1 MRKGVLL
8 SLVVSGIII
17 MQTVPIFAEETAT
30 VGETFYL
37 GQVLVTAKKGDVD
50 LATTVSVVSSEDI
63 ERQGAQNVAE
73 ALDRVPGIDVQM
85 GNKGNAS
92 LKLRGFDQENVK
104 VLIDGVPAHET
115 YYGSLDLDQIPVD
128 AIAKIEVTKGAS
140 SVLYGSNTM
149 GGVINIITKKGGEK
163 PVTSFV
169 TSFGENNTH
178 NFSVNHGASVD
189 KFNYW
194 LTYSYRG
201 TDGFEL
207 SDDFDKNNDRTGL
220 GTGFN
225 EDGGLRDLSDFT
237 KRTLNAKVGYEYD
250 ADSKL
255 YLSFDYHNNEKG
267 CPTGK
272 VKKKD
277 QKRYWAFTEWDQ
289 WHLNLT
295 GEHDLTDMLTMKAR
309 LFYVKHDD
317 TLKDVSWDDD
327 HTTDSKWF
335 EECSYDDYSI
345 GGELQS
351 YIDFGQWSLLK
362 IGVNYL
368 KDKHKHQDLLDAES
382 LAVKKF
388 GASPGLA
395 PEEAFESETYSFAME
410 NEIMMLDNLS
420 FIAGF
425 SYDVNEPEK
434 ANNQP
439 VPDKMDTFNPQ
450 VGVVYDATDTLS
462 LHASVGKKTRFPQLI
477 ELYSNAA
484 GGNPNLDPQQT
495 VAYELGASKKIND
508 FLKASMAI
516 FYNDIEDRI
525 MKPEDAYV
533 NMGESTIYGAEFDM
547 TCYTR
552 FGLDVGLNY
561 TYLNA
566 KEKKDSSS
574 KERDAENTPEHKV
587 NMDVS
592 YSFGFGLSGCLQASY
607 TADQIEYDYDDNKV
621 DLDDFIVINCKVSQ
635 DLSGFI
641 NIDSTVFMEVKNI
654 MDKDYEESNGP
665 MPGRSFLAGIT
676 ARF

>member
-1 MRKGVLL
+1 
-8 SLVVSGIII
+8 
-17 MQTVPIFAEETAT
+17 MQAWPILAEETAT
-30 VGETFYL
+30 VGETFDL
-37 GQVLVTAKKGDVD
+37 GQVLVTGKRGDVE

-63 ERQGAQNVAE
+63 SRHGAQNVAE
-73 ALDRVPGIDVQM
+73 ALDQVPGIDVRM

-115 YYGSLDLDQIPVD
+115 YYGFLDLDQIPVD

-169 TSFGENNTH
+169 TSFGENSTH
-178 NFSVNHGASVD
+178 NFSANHGASLG

-207 SDDFDKNNDRTGL
+207 SDDFDKNNDRTGM
-220 GTGFN
+220 GTEFN
-225 EDGGLRDLSDFT
+225 EDGGLRDLSYFT

-250 ADSKL
+250 ADSRL

-267 CPTGK
+267 CATGN
-272 VKKKD
+272 D
-277 QKRYWAFTEWDQ
+277 RYWAFTEWNQ
-289 WHLNLT
+289 WHLNLA

-351 YIDFGQWSLLK
+351 YIDFGKWSLLK

-368 KDKHKHQDLLDAES
+368 KDNHKQQELLDNES

-388 GASPGLA
+388 GATPGLA
-395 PEEAFESETYSFAME
+395 PEEEYESETYSFAVE
-410 NEIMMLDNLS
+410 NEIRAINKLS
-420 FIAGF
+420 FIVGF
-425 SYDVNEPEK
+425 SYDVNKPEK
-434 ANNQP
+434 ANDRP

-450 VGVVYDATDTLS
+450 IGVVYDATDTLS
-462 LHASVGKKTRFPQLI
+462 LHASVGKKTRFPRLI

-495 VAYELGASKKIND
+495 IACELGVSKKIND
-508 FLKASMAI
+508 FLNASMAI

-525 MKPEDAYV
+525 MRVSNADGDKEYV

-566 KEKKDSSS
+566 KEKKNSNS
-574 KERDAENTPEHKV
+574 KERNAENTPEHKV
-587 NMDVS
+587 NLDVGHT
-592 YSFGFGLSGCLQASY
+592 FAFGLSTCLQASY
-607 TADQIEYDYDDNKV
+607 TADQIEYDYDDNNV

-635 DLSGFI
+635 DLSRLI
-641 NIDSTVFMEVKNI
+641 NIDSTIFMEVKNI
-654 MDKDYEESNGP
+654 MDEDYEEGNGP
-665 MPGRSFLAGIT
+665 MPGRSFLAGLT

>member
-17 MQTVPIFAEETAT
+17 MQAAPIFAEETAT
-30 VGETFYL
+30 VGEIFYL
-37 GQVLVTAKKGDVD
+37 GQVLVTGKKGDVD

-73 ALDRVPGIDVQM
+73 ALDQIPGIDVRM

-92 LKLRGFDQENVK
+92 LKLRGFDQQNVK
-104 VLIDGVPAHET
+104 VLIDGVPAHEA
-115 YYGSLDLDQIPVD
+115 YFGSLDLDQIPVD

-149 GGVINIITKKGGEK
+149 GGVINIITKKAGDK
-163 PVTSFV
+163 PVTRFV
-169 TSFGENNTH
+169 TSFGENSTH
-178 NFSVNHGASVD
+178 NFSANHGASVG

-220 GTGFN
+220 ETGFN
-225 EDGGLRDLSDFT
+225 EDGGLRDLSYFT
-237 KRTLNAKVGYEYD
+237 KRTLNAKVGYKHD
-250 ADSKL
+250 TDSKL

-267 CPTGK
+267 CTTERN
-272 VKKKD
+272 
-277 QKRYWAFTEWDQ
+277 RYWAFTEWDQ
-289 WHLNLT
+289 WHLNLI
-295 GEHDLTDMLTMKAR
+295 GEHDLTDILTMKAR
-309 LFYVKHDD
+309 FFYVKHDD
-317 TLKDVSWDDD
+317 TLKDVSWDND
-327 HTTDSKWF
+327 HKTARKWF
-335 EECSYDDYSI
+335 EESSYDDYSI

-351 YIDFGQWSLLK
+351 YVDFGQWSLLK

-368 KDKHKHQDLLDAES
+368 KDNHKQQDFLDAES
-382 LAVKKF
+382 LAVKK
-388 GASPGLA
+388 GAASPGLT
-395 PEEAFESETYSFAME
+395 PEEEYKSETYSFAME
-410 NEIMMLDNLS
+410 NEIMVMDNLS

-425 SYDVNEPEK
+425 SYDVNEPKK
-434 ANNQP
+434 ANDQP

-450 VGVVYDATDTLS
+450 TGVVYEATDTLS

-477 ELYSNAA
+477 ELYSNSA

-495 VAYELGASKKIND
+495 IAYELGASKKINN
-508 FLKASMAI
+508 FLKTSMAI

-525 MKPEDAYV
+525 MRIKNAYGDKEYV

-552 FGLDVGLNY
+552 FGLNVGLNY

-566 KEKKDSSS
+566 KEKEDSGS
-574 KERDAENTPEHKV
+574 KERDAENTPDHKV
-587 NMDVS
+587 NMDVG
-592 YSFGFGLSGCLQASY
+592 YTFAFLSTYLQASY
-607 TADQIEYDYDDNKV
+607 TADQIEYDDDDNKV

-635 DLSGFI
+635 DFASFI

-654 MDKDYEESNGP
+654 MDEDYEESNGP
-665 MPGRSFLAGIT
+665 MPGRSFLVGLT